1 MRLPWWYGVAGA
13 TLVWAVEVLA
23 LEVVPESS
31 PLGRRVSGPLAL
43 VALGAWLVMPLSI
56 YLDHRTHG
64 DELAWNPSTAL
75 WVVGSLVWLLNIA
88 VGGTYCL
95 RRQVAVR
102 RSAPS
107 RHWHSIV
114 VGSIVVWTGLVAL
127 DQTLPAAAVSGTTMD
142 GITGLVALA
151 WIGLPIAILFDAVR
165 IRGYTD
171 WNPNVRVLVFGAAIP
186 LVNVVV
192 GAAYLYKRRAEFDGV
207 DPTQAFVL
215 RDDGNPGT
223 DESGVASSPW
233 FRRAGYVF
241 GAYFLFV
248 VLIGAVTPSLSGAS
262 FELLALLAWV
272 PFGPLF
278 AGCVYRDTTW
288 RREHGRHVGEWWWLY
303 LLSGLV
309 QGAAFWYLLRRVTGS
324 NRHRMRHRASGNAED

>member
-1 MRLPWWYGVAGA
+1 
-13 TLVWAVEVLA
+13 
-23 LEVVPESS
+23 
-31 PLGRRVSGPLAL
+31 
-43 VALGAWLVMPLSI
+43 MPLSI

-127 DQTLPAAAVSGTTMD
+127 DQTLPAAAVSGTAMD

-272 PFGPLF
+272 PF
-278 AGCVYRDTTW
+278 ARCSRDACTGT
-288 RREHGRHVGEWWWLY
+288 RRGDASTAVM
-303 LLSGLV
+303 S
-309 QGAAFWYLLRRVTGS
+309 
-324 NRHRMRHRASGNAED
+324 ASGGGCTSSRGSFRGPPSGISSDGSPDPTDTGCDTGPVETRRTDPNR